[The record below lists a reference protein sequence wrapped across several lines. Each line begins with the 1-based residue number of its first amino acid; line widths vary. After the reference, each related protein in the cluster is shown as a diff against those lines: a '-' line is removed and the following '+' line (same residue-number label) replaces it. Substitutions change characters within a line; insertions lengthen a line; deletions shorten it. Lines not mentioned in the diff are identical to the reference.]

1 MASPRSPKPLFE
13 VRILMGLQK
22 MKNNKIILGITGTN
36 GAGKGTVVEY
46 LVKQKN
52 FKHFSASGLI
62 SEEIERMGLPVN
74 RENMIVVGNELREK
88 YGADVIVERLMGRA
102 MGERGN
108 IIIESIR
115 TLAEVKKIKEN
126 GGILLAVDAD
136 QKLRYERNEKRRSN
150 KDGISF
156 EQFLDFEEK
165 ESQSVDSNKQ
175 NLVICRQEADYIVEN
190 NGSVEE
196 LHQKIEEI
204 LKIIEN
210 NG

>member
-1 MASPRSPKPLFE
+1 M
-13 VRILMGLQK
+13 
-22 MKNNKIILGITGTN
+22 
-36 GAGKGTVVEY
+36 
-46 LVKQKN
+46 
-52 FKHFSASGLI
+52 
-62 SEEIERMGLPVN
+62 
-74 RENMIVVGNELREK
+74 
-88 YGADVIVERLMGRA
+88 
-102 MGERGN
+102 
-108 IIIESIR
+108 
-115 TLAEVKKIKEN
+115 
-126 GGILLAVDAD
+126 LAVDAD
-136 QKLRYERNEKRRSN
+136 QKLRYERNEKRGSN

>member
-52 FKHFSASGLI
+52 LI

-115 TLAEVKKIKEN
+115 TLAEVKKIKED

-136 QKLRYERNEKRRSN
+136 QKLRYERNEKRGSN